1 MGLAY
6 VSRYNHFQ
14 ERDENQMFLA
24 PELSWPI
31 SSTSYFGVTLEDEVR
46 ILENAKII
54 WVSYFKSK
62 IRSLSVV
69 VSFKNMVAV
78 CANGF
83 WRKKSSQ
90 LRMCN
95 KMHIKNL
102 LNTW

>member
-1 MGLAY
+1 
-6 VSRYNHFQ
+6 
-14 ERDENQMFLA
+14 MFLA

-54 WVSYFKSK
+54 RVSYFKSK